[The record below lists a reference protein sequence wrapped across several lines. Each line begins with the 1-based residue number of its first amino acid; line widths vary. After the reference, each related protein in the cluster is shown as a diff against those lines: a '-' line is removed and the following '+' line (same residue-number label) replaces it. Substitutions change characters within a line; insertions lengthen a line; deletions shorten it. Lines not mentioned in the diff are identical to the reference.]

1 MTLIQAKN
9 SILYHVEGHR
19 RLFKLNELFNQ
30 DQDTRN
36 NYKACRDC
44 LRRIINN
51 QRREV
56 FTIHSQLHVNLFKE
70 ADEVWERVKRIIH
83 TDNGYEM
90 YLDFEKQLETIKSH
104 YHNEECDI
112 RQEMS
117 KKDAQI
123 ETLIDVM
130 GKHDADYDEAV
141 KRFRRRDAVRIMEM
155 LGEIGID
162 GLTAQDDT
170 ALGQL
175 KSIVGDMYSN
185 STRPKSCDQ
194 MESGDPAREE

>member
-1 MTLIQAKN
+1 
-9 SILYHVEGHR
+9 
-19 RLFKLNELFNQ
+19 LFKLNELFNQ

-44 LRRIINN
+44 LGRIINN

-56 FTIHSQLHVNLFKE
+56 FIIHSQLRVNLFKE
-70 ADEVWERVKRIIH
+70 ADEVWERVKGIIH

-90 YLDFEKQLETIKSH
+90 YLDFEKQLEAIKSH

-112 RQEMS
+112 RKEMS

-130 GKHDADYDEAV
+130 GKHDADYDEAL
-141 KRFRRRDAVRIMEM
+141 KRFRRRDAVRIVEI

-162 GLTAQDDT
+162 GLTAQDDA
-170 ALGQL
+170 ALG
-175 KSIVGDMYSN
+175 KPRSFVEDMHSN
-185 STRPKSCDQ
+185 SRRAESCDQ
-194 MESGDPAREE
+194 VESGDLAKED